1 MRIFDKAQ
9 WHIDAGEPAAETVER
24 FNAVFQFLAGQGV
37 LTPEG
42 EEIMQLGIDSSA
54 SLHERLV
61 NAKGAKFLDTNYDEL
76 LKLSASEIPAKL
88 SEFTL

>member
-9 WHIDAGEPAAETVER
+9 WHIDAGEPAAEVLGR
-24 FNAVFQFLAGQGV
+24 LKAVFQFLSDQGL

-42 EEIMQLGIDSSA
+42 EEIMQMGIDSSV

-61 NAKGAKFLDTNYDEL
+61 NAKGAKFLEAYYDEL
-76 LKLSASEIPAKL
+76 LKLPVSAIPAKL